1 MSHYFV
7 NDDKVESKPRN
18 VDYSFNGVDFSLI
31 SDNGVFSKNE
41 IDKGSELLIKTL
53 LPVNLGTNLLDLGC
67 GIGVIGLTLAYFHP
81 SLNVLLIDVNT
92 RALSLCSA
100 NANSL
105 KLSQKVT
112 VLQSDIYTKV
122 EGKFDSIVSNPPIR
136 AGKKVTYEIYKGA
149 LEHLND
155 GGSLYIVIRKQQG
168 ALSVKSYLEQLFGN
182 VTVLAREKG
191 YYILKSTKV
200 SGPERSLNEQNI

>member
-7 NDDKVESKPRN
+7 NDESLVSKPRK
-18 VDYSFNGVDFSLI
+18 VAYSINGVDFSFE

-41 IDKGSELLIKTL
+41 LDKGSELLIETL
-53 LPVNLGTNLLDLGC
+53 LPIDLGKSLLDLGC

-81 SLNVLLIDVNT
+81 GLNVCLTDVNT
-92 RALSLCSA
+92 RALSLCDA
-100 NANSL
+100 NANTL
-105 KLSQKVT
+105 RLSQKVT
-112 VLQSDIYTKV
+112 ILQSDIYTKV

-155 GGSLYIVIRKQQG
+155 NGSLYIVIRKQQG
-168 ALSVKSYLEQLFGN
+168 ALSIKSYLEELYGN

-191 YYILKSTKV
+191 YYILKSTKT
-200 SGPERSLNEQNI
+200 IK

>member
-1 MSHYFV
+1 MSHYFI
-7 NDDKVESKPRN
+7 NDESLASRPRKV
-18 VDYSFNGVDFSLI
+18 VYSINGVDFSFE

-41 IDKGSELLIKTL
+41 LDKGSELLIKTL
-53 LPVNLGTNLLDLGC
+53 LPIDLGKSLLDLGC

-81 SLNVLLIDVNT
+81 GLNVCLADVNT
-92 RALSLCSA
+92 RALSLCDA
-100 NANSL
+100 NAKTL
-105 KLSQKVT
+105 RLSQKVT

-191 YYILKSTKV
+191 YFILKSTLTIK
-200 SGPERSLNEQNI
+200 

>member
-7 NDDKVESKPRN
+7 NDDKVASKPRN
-18 VDYSFNGVDFSLI
+18 VVYSINGVDFTFK
-31 SDNGVFSKNE
+31 SDNGIFSKNE
-41 IDKGSELLIKTL
+41 LDKGSELLIETL
-53 LPVNLGTNLLDLGC
+53 LPIDLGKTLLDLGC
-67 GIGVIGLTLAYFHP
+67 GIGVIGLTLAYFTP
-81 SLNVLLIDVNT
+81 SLNVCLTDVNT
-92 RALSLCSA
+92 RALSLCNA
-100 NANSL
+100 NANTL
-105 KLSQKVT
+105 KLSQRVT
-112 VLQSDIYTKV
+112 ILQSDIYIEI

-168 ALSVKSYLEQLFGN
+168 ALSVKSYLEELYGN

-191 YYILKSTKV
+191 YYILKSTKT
-200 SGPERSLNEQNI
+200 IK

>member
-7 NDDKVESKPRN
+7 NDDNVASKPRK
-18 VDYSFNGVDFSLI
+18 VVYSINGVDFSFE

-41 IDKGSELLIKTL
+41 LDKGSELLIETL
-53 LPVNLGTNLLDLGC
+53 LPIDLGKSLLDLGC

-81 SLNVLLIDVNT
+81 GLNVCLSDVNT
-92 RALSLCSA
+92 RALSLCDA
-100 NANSL
+100 NAKTL
-105 KLSQKVT
+105 RLSQKVT
-112 VLQSDIYTKV
+112 VLQSDVYTKV

-155 GGSLYIVIRKQQG
+155 NGSLYIVIRKQQG
-168 ALSVKSYLEQLFGN
+168 ALSVKSYLEELYGN

-191 YYILKSTKV
+191 YYILKSTKT
-200 SGPERSLNEQNI
+200 IK

>member
-7 NDDKVESKPRN
+7 NDESVVSRPRSI
-18 VDYSFNGVDFSLI
+18 VYSINGVDFSFE

-41 IDKGSELLIKTL
+41 LDKGSELLIKTL
-53 LPVNLGTNLLDLGC
+53 LPIDLGKSLLDLGC

-81 SLNVLLIDVNT
+81 GLNVYLSDVNT

-100 NANSL
+100 NAKSL
-105 KLSQKVT
+105 KLSQQVT
-112 VLQSDIYTKV
+112 ILQSDIYTKV

-136 AGKKVTYEIYKGA
+136 AGKKVTYEIYRGA

-168 ALSVKSYLEQLFGN
+168 AISVKSYLEQLFGN

-191 YYILKSTKV
+191 YFILKSTLTIK
-200 SGPERSLNEQNI
+200 

>member
-7 NDDKVESKPRN
+7 NDDKVVSRPRSI
-18 VDYSFNGVDFSLI
+18 VYSIDGVDFSFE

-41 IDKGSELLIKTL
+41 LDKGSELLIETL
-53 LPVNLGTNLLDLGC
+53 LPIDLGRNLLDLGC

-81 SLNVLLIDVNT
+81 TLNVLLSDVNT
-92 RALSLCSA
+92 RALGLCNA
-100 NANSL
+100 NAESL
-105 KLSQKVT
+105 RLSQKVT

-155 GGSLYIVIRKQQG
+155 NGSLYIVIRKQQG
-168 ALSVKSYLEQLFGN
+168 ALSVKSYLEELYGN
-182 VTVLAREKG
+182 VTVLARDKG
-191 YYILKSTKV
+191 YYVLKSTKT
-200 SGPERSLNEQNI
+200 IK

>member
-7 NDDKVESKPRN
+7 NDDKVASKPRN
-18 VDYSFNGVDFSLI
+18 VVYSINGVDFSLQ

-41 IDKGSELLIKTL
+41 LDKGSELLIRTL
-53 LPVNLGTNLLDLGC
+53 LPIDLGKTLLDLGC

-81 SLNVLLIDVNT
+81 GLNVCSTDVNT
-92 RALSLCSA
+92 RALSLCDA
-100 NANSL
+100 NAKSL

-122 EGKFDSIVSNPPIR
+122 EGRFDSIVSNPPIR

-149 LEHLND
+149 LDHLND

-191 YYILKSTKV
+191 YYILQARKT
-200 SGPERSLNEQNI
+200 N